1 MPKITFLIALLLL
14 STITQQVGLRTKKS
28 FTTKNCIKK
37 ETTSDGTEVCVE
49 CREGFVLSN
58 KKFINGTCERFHKA
72 SENTIGNRFNETSLN
87 SSFLQTELKNDPD
100 VRYNKINSKPYITGY
115 SIRGGSKYMAGSDAP
130 NILNTVGDKL
140 VDNIKY
146 NHDDPPYMYD
156 KPPIVELGML
166 TAQIAAGG
174 RIARKALLRLNTLAN
189 HVGMDK
195 YIRSFLPSK
204 VFF

>member
-1 MPKITFLIALLLL
+1 MLKITFLIVLLLL
-14 STITQQVGLRTKKS
+14 SSITEQVGLRA
-28 FTTKNCIKK
+28 KNNQLSNCLKREK
-37 ETTSDGTEVCVE
+37 YSDGSEECVE
-49 CREGFVLSN
+49 YRKGVFSRNQNRVINVTDEKINEGAFQTN
-58 KKFINGTCERFHKA
+58 FG
-72 SENTIGNRFNETSLN
+72 FNESALN
-87 SSFLQTELKNDPD
+87 TSFLQTEMKNEPD

-130 NILNTVGDKL
+130 NILNTVGEKF

-146 NHDDPPYMYD
+146 HHDEPPYMYD
-156 KPPIVELGML
+156 KPPVVELGML

-195 YIRSFLPSK
+195 YIRSFLPSNLL
-204 VFF
+204 